1 MDIKLKK
8 VWLKSIVII
17 AILNNYLT
25 LILFGN
31 NKTTIFLLKLK
42 LRKMDFGFIDALKLI
57 GALGFFI
64 YGMKIMSEGIQ
75 MAAGS
80 SMRRILS
87 TMTKNRYLGV
97 LTGFLVTCLV
107 QSSSASTVM
116 AVSFVNAGLLSLV
129 ESAGIMLGANIGTT
143 ITGWLVAVLGFKV
156 KIASMALP
164 LLAIGVP
171 MLFVRKNKIKYIGQ
185 FIVGFAI
192 LFWGLSELKH
202 AVPDVKNNPEIL
214 NFLGA
219 YADSGFLS
227 NIFFIIVGTIL
238 TIVVQSSSASMA
250 LTQTLCFSGIIP
262 FEVAAAM
269 ILGENIGTTITAEL
283 ASLPANVHAKRS
295 ARIHSMFNIVGVT
308 WAVLLISF
316 TPALDG
322 VRAVAINWL
331 GSADPMTAEGAPM
344 GLAIFHTAFNLVNV
358 LIMIWFVPLLV
369 KLAIK
374 SVKSKGDAD
383 EEYHLEYINSGMMS
397 TPEMSL
403 LEAQKEVSKFGDVV
417 KKMNGFV
424 RSLVAEN
431 LENKEVSKTLARVKK
446 YEDITDR
453 IEQDVA
459 DYLTKVSQSEMSE
472 NSSIKVRGML
482 SIVGDL
488 ERIGDIYYQMSKGLE
503 RKIED
508 KVYFTPEQR
517 KNILD
522 MFDLVE
528 LNLTTMCGN
537 LEGSYGGVSMI
548 KAQEQE
554 DALNKFR
561 KTLRKD
567 HFASVEKGDYNFKS
581 AAIYADLFNS
591 LEKVGDHVINVTE
604 GITGEH

>member
-1 MDIKLKK
+1 ME
-8 VWLKSIVII
+8 
-17 AILNNYLT
+17 
-25 LILFGN
+25 
-31 NKTTIFLLKLK
+31 
-42 LRKMDFGFIDALKLI
+42 FGFIDALKLI

-75 MAAGS
+75 KAAGS
-80 SMRRILS
+80 GLRRILS
-87 TMTKNRYLGV
+87 MMTKNRYMGV

-156 KIASMALP
+156 KIAAMALP

-171 MLFVRKNKIKYIGQ
+171 MLFVKKNKIKYIGE

-202 AVPDVKNNPEIL
+202 AVPDVKSNPEIL

-227 NIFFIIVGTIL
+227 NIFFIFVGTIL

-250 LTQTLCFSGIIP
+250 LTQTLCFSGLIP

-295 ARIHSMFNIVGVT
+295 ARIHSMFNLVGVS

-316 TPALDG
+316 TPALELVRYIATDMLG
-322 VRAVAINWL
+322 V
-331 GSADPMTAEGAPM
+331 ADPYTADGAPM
-344 GLAIFHTAFNLVNV
+344 GLAIFHTAFNFINV
-358 LIMIWFVPLLV
+358 AIMIWFVPLLV

-374 SVKSKGDAD
+374 SVKSKGDMD
-383 EEYHLEYINSGMMS
+383 EEYHLEYISTGIMA
-397 TPEMSL
+397 TPEMSI
-403 LEAQKEVSKFGDVV
+403 LEAQKEVAKFGGVV
-417 KKMNGFV
+417 QKMNGFV
-424 RSLVAEN
+424 
-431 LENKEVSKTLARVKK
+431 KELITEQDSKKISKTLARVKK

-459 DYLTKVSQSEMSE
+459 DYLAKISEGEMSE
-472 NSSIKVRGML
+472 NSSLKIRGML

-488 ERIGDIYYQMSKGLE
+488 ERTGDIYYQMSKGIE
-503 RKIED
+503 RKVENKIW
-508 KVYFTPEQR
+508 FTPDQR
-517 KNILD
+517 KNILE
-522 MFDLVE
+522 MFDMV
-528 LNLTTMCGN
+528 
-537 LEGSYGGVSMI
+537 
-548 KAQEQE
+548 E
-554 DALNKFR
+554 DALITMNGNLAASYSSVGMDKARELEMALNKYR
-561 KTLRKD
+561 KALRTE
-567 HFASVEKGDYNFKS
+567 HYVSVEKGDYSFQS
-581 AAIYADLFNS
+581 AAVYSDLFNS
-591 LEKVGDHVINVTE
+591 LEKVGDHVINVSE

>member
-1 MDIKLKK
+1 
-8 VWLKSIVII
+8 
-17 AILNNYLT
+17 
-25 LILFGN
+25 
-31 NKTTIFLLKLK
+31 
-42 LRKMDFGFIDALKLI
+42 MDFGFVDALRLI

-75 MAAGS
+75 KAAGS
-80 SMRRILS
+80 GLRRVLGM
-87 TMTKNRYLGV
+87 MTRNRYMGV
-97 LTGFLVTCLV
+97 LTGFIVTCLV

-156 KIASMALP
+156 KMAAMALP
-164 LLAIGVP
+164 LLAVGVP
-171 MLFVRKNKIKYIGQ
+171 MLFFKKNKIKYIGE

-202 AVPDVKNNPEIL
+202 AVPDVKHNPDVL

-227 NIFFIIVGTIL
+227 NIFFILVGTIL

-283 ASLPANVHAKRS
+283 ASFPANVHAKRA
-295 ARIHSMFNIVGVT
+295 ARIHSMFNIIGVT

-316 TPALDG
+316 TPILHIVDL
-322 VRAVAINWL
+322 VATNIFH
-331 GSADPMTAEGAPM
+331 SASPYTAEGAPM
-344 GLAIFHTAFNLVNV
+344 GLAIFHTGFNFLNV
-358 LIMIWFVPLLV
+358 LIMIWFVPQLV
-369 KLAIK
+369 KIAIK
-374 SVKSKGDAD
+374 AVKSKGEMD
-383 EEYHLEYINSGMMS
+383 EEYHLEYISTGIMATPDMS
-397 TPEMSL
+397 I
-403 LEAQKEVSKFGDVV
+403 LEAQKEVAKFGDLVLR
-417 KKMNGFV
+417 MNGFV
-424 RSLVAEN
+424 KGLITEQ
-431 LENKEVSKTLARVKK
+431 ENKKISKTLARVKK

-453 IEQDVA
+453 IEADVA
-459 DYLTKVSQSEMSE
+459 DYLAKISQGEMSE
-472 NSSIKVRGML
+472 SSSLKIRGML

-503 RKIED
+503 RKIE
-508 KVYFTPEQR
+508 KKIWFTPEQR

-522 MFDLVE
+522 MFEMVE
-528 LNLTTMCGN
+528 AALETMKTNL
-537 LEGSYGGVSMI
+537 SMAYSDVVLD
-548 KAQEQE
+548 KAKEQE
-554 DALNKFR
+554 RALNNFR
-561 KTLRKD
+561 KTLRKE
-567 HFASVEKGDYNFKS
+567 HFVSVEKGDYNFES
-581 AAIYADLFNS
+581 ATIYADLFNS

-604 GITGEH
+604 GITGEN

>member
-1 MDIKLKK
+1 
-8 VWLKSIVII
+8 
-17 AILNNYLT
+17 
-25 LILFGN
+25 
-31 NKTTIFLLKLK
+31 
-42 LRKMDFGFIDALKLI
+42 MDFGFIDVLKLI

-80 SMRRILS
+80 GMRRILS

-156 KIASMALP
+156 KIAAMALP

-171 MLFVRKNKIKYIGQ
+171 MLFMRKNKVKYIGQ

-219 YADSGFLS
+219 YAESGFFS

-283 ASLPANVHAKRS
+283 ASLPGNVHAKRS

-308 WAVLLISF
+308 WAVILISF
-316 TPALDG
+316 TPVLEG
-322 VRAVAINWL
+322 VRIIAINIF
-331 GSADPMTAEGAPM
+331 GSADPITSEGAPM
-344 GLAIFHTAFNLVNV
+344 GLAIFHTAFNLANV

-369 KLAIK
+369 KLAIR

-383 EEYHLEYINSGMMS
+383 EEHNLEYINNGMMS

-403 LEAQKEVSKFGDVV
+403 MEAQKEVSKFGIIVSR
-417 KKMNGFV
+417 MNGFV
-424 RSLVAEN
+424 KSLLTEN
-431 LENKEVSKTLARVKK
+431 LENKKVSKTLAKIKK
-446 YEDITDR
+446 YEDITDN
-453 IEQDVA
+453 IEREVA

-472 NSSIKVRGML
+472 NSIIKVRGMF
-482 SIVGDL
+482 SIIGDL
-488 ERIGDIYYQMSKGLE
+488 ERIGDIYYQMSKVIE
-503 RKIED
+503 RKIET
-508 KVYFTPEQR
+508 KIYFTPEQR
-517 KNILD
+517 KNIVD
-522 MFDLVE
+522 MFDLVDS
-528 LNLTTMCGN
+528 NINTMCEN
-537 LEGSYGGVSMI
+537 LSASYSTVTI
-548 KAQEQE
+548 FKAQEQE
-554 DALNKFR
+554 DVLNKYR
-561 KTLRKD
+561 KTLRKE
-567 HFASVEKGDYNFKS
+567 HYENVEKGEYNFQS

-591 LEKVGDHVINVTE
+591 LEKVGDHTINVTE
-604 GITGEH
+604 GITGEL

>member
-1 MDIKLKK
+1 MEFG
-8 VWLKSIVII
+8 II
-17 AILNNYLT
+17 EI
-25 LILFGN
+25 
-31 NKTTIFLLKLK
+31 
-42 LRKMDFGFIDALKLI
+42 LKLI

-75 MAAGS
+75 KAAGS
-80 SMRRILS
+80 GMRKILS
-87 TMTKNRYLGV
+87 TMTKNRYMGV

-156 KIASMALP
+156 KMAAMALP
-164 LLAIGVP
+164 LLAFGVP
-171 MLFVRKNKIKYIGQ
+171 MMFMKKNRTKSIGQ

-202 AVPDVKNNPEIL
+202 SVPDIKNSPEIL
-214 NFLGA
+214 HFLGD
-219 YADSGFLS
+219 YAHTGFLS

-295 ARIHSMFNIVGVT
+295 ARIHSMFNIVGVS
-308 WAVLLISF
+308 WAVLLITF

-322 VRAVAINWL
+322 VRAIAMNWL

-344 GLAIFHTAFNLVNV
+344 GLAIFHTAFNVVNV
-358 LIMIWFVPLLV
+358 GIMIWFVPLLV

-374 SVKSKGDAD
+374 SVKSKGEAD
-383 EEYHLEYINSGMMS
+383 EEYHLEYISTGIMS
-397 TPEMSL
+397 TPEMSIM
-403 LEAQKEVSKFGDVV
+403 EAQKEIAKFGEVV
-417 KKMNGFV
+417 KRMNGFLK
-424 RSLVAEN
+424 SLIITTDS
-431 LENKEVSKTLARVKK
+431 KEISKTLARVKK

-453 IEQDVA
+453 IEVDVA
-459 DYLTKVSQSEMSE
+459 DYLAKVAEGEMSE
-472 NSSIKVRGML
+472 NSSIRVRGML
-482 SIVGDL
+482 RIIGNL
-488 ERIGDIYYQMSKGLE
+488 ERMGDIYYQMSKGIE
-503 RKIED
+503 RKNEQ

-517 KNILD
+517 EKLLN
-522 MFDLVE
+522 MFELVE
-528 LNLTTMCGN
+528 TALENMVKNLDGHYEDISLTKATE
-537 LEGSYGGVSMI
+537 LENSINAY
-548 KAQEQE
+548 
-554 DALNKFR
+554 R
-561 KTLRKD
+561 KTIRKE
-567 HFASVEKGDYNFKS
+567 HFESVERGDYNFQS
-581 AAIYADLFNS
+581 ATVYSELFNS
-591 LEKVGDHVINVTE
+591 LEKIGDHTINVTE
-604 GITGEH
+604 GVTGEH

>member
-1 MDIKLKK
+1 ME
-8 VWLKSIVII
+8 
-17 AILNNYLT
+17 
-25 LILFGN
+25 
-31 NKTTIFLLKLK
+31 
-42 LRKMDFGFIDALKLI
+42 FGFIEVLKLI

-75 MAAGS
+75 KAAGS

-97 LTGFLVTCLV
+97 LTGFIVTCLV

-156 KIASMALP
+156 KIAAMALP

-171 MLFVRKNKIKYIGQ
+171 MLFMRKNKVKHIGQ

-202 AVPDVKNNPEIL
+202 AVPDVKHNPEVL

-219 YADSGFLS
+219 YADSGFFS
-227 NIFFIIVGTIL
+227 NLFFILVGTIL

-250 LTQTLCFSGIIP
+250 LTQTLCFSGVIP

-295 ARIHSMFNIVGVT
+295 ARIHSMFNIVGVS

-322 VRAVAINWL
+322 VRGVAMNWF

-344 GLAIFHTAFNLVNV
+344 GLAIFHTAFNFVNV

-374 SVKSKGDAD
+374 SVKSKGDVD
-383 EEYHLEYINSGMMS
+383 EEYSLDYINSGMMA

-403 LEAQKEVSKFGDVV
+403 MEAQKEVSKFGEVV
-417 KKMNGFV
+417 KRMNAMV
-424 RSLVAEN
+424 KSLVAEN
-431 LENKEVSKTLARVKK
+431 LENKEVSKVLARVKK
-446 YEDITDR
+446 YEDITDN
-453 IEQDVA
+453 IEKDVA
-459 DYLTKVSQSEMSE
+459 DYLTKVSQNEMTE
-472 NSSIKVRGML
+472 SSSLKVRGML

-488 ERIGDIYYQMSKGLE
+488 ERIGDIYYQMSKGIE
-503 RKIED
+503 RKIEG

-528 LNLTTMCGN
+528 ANLTTMCQN
-537 LEGSYGGVSMI
+537 LSGSYSDVTML

-554 DALNKFR
+554 TTLNKYR
-561 KTLRKD
+561 KTLRKE
-567 HFASVEKGDYNFKS
+567 HYASVEKGDYNFQS
-581 AAIYADLFNS
+581 AAVYSDLFNS
-591 LEKVGDHVINVTE
+591 LEKVGDHTINVTE